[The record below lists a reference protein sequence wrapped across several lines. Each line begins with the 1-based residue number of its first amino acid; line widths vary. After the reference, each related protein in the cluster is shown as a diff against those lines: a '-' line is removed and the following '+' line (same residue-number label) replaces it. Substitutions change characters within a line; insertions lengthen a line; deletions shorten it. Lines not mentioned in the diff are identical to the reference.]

1 MIEDYNEEKLSL
13 KWPNMDV
20 VVIDFVP
27 FLLIFSCICF
37 IYLDFD
43 IFQDVQDRHIQAL
56 GFCLNPVF
64 GHWLKFYTEYWII
77 ESENDDLNK
86 MNEMKYKHVES
97 CLLN

>member
-13 KWPNMDV
+13 KWPNMDA

-27 FLLIFSCICF
+27 FLLIFSFICF

-56 GFCLNPVF
+56 GFCLNPLF
-64 GHWLKFYTEYWII
+64 GHWLIFYTEYWIT

-86 MNEMKYKHVES
+86 MNEMK
-97 CLLN
+97 C